1 MALPFLVLVS
11 LGPRLVPWNRTVTL
25 RRCQQA
31 GLLRAAQA
39 LEPGVPSSD
48 PSFIT
53 CSFCL

>member
-25 RRCQQA
+25 RRCRQA
-31 GLLRAAQA
+31 GPLRAAQA